1 MLSNVLYTLFVSLV
15 IAKDNEIIFQIKPET
30 LINTFKSLKTSGYF
44 QKLAD
49 EFALKTAEQ
58 FIKQLKN
65 QQKSQKS
72 FTSTRE
78 QLDELPKPLQSSTS
92 NRLRKASIGQ
102 AKPQPVILD
111 GKVSHDDDV
120 QRRIKSTSKQKASDR
135 VSSEE
140 RRSEQV
146 MLTLMETPPPDGDNL
161 ENESV
166 LTEVEEKKTENP
178 LNFYKING
186 KHFRRYDFFWK

>member
-1 MLSNVLYTLFVSLV
+1 MLSTVLYTLFVSLV
-15 IAKDNEIIFQIKPET
+15 FAKDNEVVLQIKPET
-30 LINTFKSLKTSGYF
+30 LISTFKSLKTSGYF

-58 FIKQLKN
+58 FIKQLK
-65 QQKSQKS
+65 KHQKS

-78 QLDELPKPLQSSTS
+78 QLDELLKRLQSPTS
-92 NRLRKASIGQ
+92 KKLRKAPIGQ
-102 AKPQPVILD
+102 AEPQPIISD
-111 GKVSHDDDV
+111 GKLSHDDDV
-120 QRRIKSTSKQKASDR
+120 QRRIKSTSKQKASER
-135 VSSEE
+135 ASSDE
-140 RRSEQV
+140 RKSEQV
-146 MLTLMETPPPDGDNL
+146 MLTLMETPPPDGDNM

-178 LNFYKING
+178 LNLYKING